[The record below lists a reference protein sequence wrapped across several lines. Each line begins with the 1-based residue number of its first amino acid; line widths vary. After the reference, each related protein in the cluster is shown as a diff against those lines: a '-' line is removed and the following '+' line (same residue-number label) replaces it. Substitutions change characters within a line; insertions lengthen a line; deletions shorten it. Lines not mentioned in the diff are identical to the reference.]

1 MLLHYALL
9 WKGERSTF
17 REITTENTE
26 CTCPFWLVES
36 HNGQKNKFE
45 TKCATEVQ
53 MYL

>member
-9 WKGERSTF
+9 RKGERSTF

-36 HNGQKNKFE
+36 HIGKKN
-45 TKCATEVQ
+45 VWD
-53 MYL
+53 